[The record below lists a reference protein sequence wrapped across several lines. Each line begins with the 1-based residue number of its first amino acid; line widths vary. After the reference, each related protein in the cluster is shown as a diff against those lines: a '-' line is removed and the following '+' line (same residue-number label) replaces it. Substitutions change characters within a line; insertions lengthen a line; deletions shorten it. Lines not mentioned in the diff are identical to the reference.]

1 MRRFVATAMAFGM
14 TVGMAGVATA
24 QDASRVPSPAWN
36 RYYTHGEIN
45 DLMRRIAAA
54 RPDIVEL
61 QTIGRSIQG
70 REMIV
75 AVVTNRSTGE
85 DTDKP
90 GMWIDG
96 NVHGN
101 EIQAAEVV
109 LYTLWKLAA
118 AHGENDRLT
127 ELVDRASFYLLPSVN
142 PDGRDYWFE
151 EANTPHS
158 SRHNQRPYDND
169 RDGLLDEDPYDDIDG
184 DGHITYMWKQD
195 PNGDWN
201 RSQTDPRV
209 FVRVEPGEKGSWRWL
224 GQEGIDNDGDGD
236 INEDG
241 PFTDD
246 MNRNWPS
253 DWQPQHIQYGAG
265 EFPLSSPETL
275 AIADFMLTKPNLMT
289 GQSYHNTGG
298 MILRGP
304 GQSSR
309 ADFYPAGDRRV
320 YDELGRIGEEM
331 LPFYEYMVLF
341 SDLYPVHG
349 GFVNWMGEGLGMYA
363 FTNELWSSDKYFQRE
378 SDEPMNERMW
388 TFRDHVAF
396 GEMFTDYTEHEHPQY
411 GTVLVGGPNKWS
423 SRNTPTFMLEEECH
437 RNFAF
442 TMLHADAMA
451 EIGFGRVEVERL
463 GGGLWSVTA
472 EVRNERLMPT
482 RSALQA
488 DKRIGLDDTL
498 VCEVDGGRVVAAGEL
513 DSWDDRWMDEFRHE
527 PGRLTLREG
536 IGGRDGRIF
545 RFIVESGGGG
555 VTLRYS
561 AERARDAET
570 AIDLE

>member
-1 MRRFVATAMAFGM
+1 MRRFAAAVMLVCAS
-14 TVGMAGVATA
+14 AGAWG

-36 RYYTHGEIN
+36 RYYTHGETN

-54 RPDIVEL
+54 RPDLVEL
-61 QTIGRSIQG
+61 VTIGRSIQG
-70 REMIV
+70 REMLV
-75 AVVTNRSTGE
+75 AIVTNKQTGS

-101 EIQAAEVV
+101 EIQASEVV

-118 AHGENDRLT
+118 SHGENERLT
-127 ELVDRASFYLLPSVN
+127 ELVDRASFYLLPVVN
-142 PDGRDYWFE
+142 PDGREHWFA

-169 RDGLLDEDPYDDIDG
+169 RDGLVDEDGYDDIDG
-184 DGHITYMWKQD
+184 DGHITQMWKAD
-195 PNGDWN
+195 PNGDWV

-209 FVRVEPGEKGSWRWL
+209 FVRVRDGEKGSWRYV
-224 GQEGIDNDGDGD
+224 GQEGIDNDGDGA

-253 DWQPQHIQYGAG
+253 DWQPTHIQFGAG
-265 EFPLSSPETL
+265 EHPLSSPETL
-275 AIADFMLTKPNLMT
+275 AIAEFMLSKPNLMT

-304 GQSSR
+304 GQASR
-309 ADFYPAGDRRV
+309 AGYYPPADRRV
-320 YDELGRIGEEM
+320 YDELGRIGEEI
-331 LPFYEYMVLF
+331 LPHYEYMVLF

-349 GFVNWMGEGLGMYA
+349 GFVNWMAEGLGMYA
-363 FTNELWSSDKYFQRE
+363 FTNELWSNDKYFQRE
-378 SDEPMNERMW
+378 SDEPMSDRMW

-396 GEMFTDYTEHEHPQY
+396 GEMFTDYTEHEHPQL
-411 GTVLVGGPNKWS
+411 GTVLIGGPNKWS

-442 TMLHADAMA
+442 TMLHAGAMA
-451 EIGFGRVEVERL
+451 EPEFGRVEVERL
-463 GGGLWSVTA
+463 GDRLWSVTA

-482 RSALQA
+482 RSALQGE
-488 DKRIGLDDTL
+488 KRIGRDDLLT
-498 VCEVDGGRVVAAGEL
+498 CEVDGGRVVASGEL
-513 DSWDDRWMDEFRHE
+513 RSWEDPWMDAVRHE
-527 PGRLTLREG
+527 PGRVALREG
-536 IGGRDGRIF
+536 VGGRSGRIF
-545 RFIVESGGGG
+545 RFIVESGGGEAR
-555 VTLRYS
+555 LRYD

-570 AIDLE
+570 VVDLR